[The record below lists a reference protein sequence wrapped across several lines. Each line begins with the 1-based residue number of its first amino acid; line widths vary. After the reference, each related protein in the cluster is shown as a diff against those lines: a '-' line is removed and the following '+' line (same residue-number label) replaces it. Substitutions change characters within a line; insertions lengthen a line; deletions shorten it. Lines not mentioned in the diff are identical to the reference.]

1 MAQARWCVLGVCSI
15 AAQKANLVD
24 ADAQSGGGVREGSIL
39 DLARDGID
47 ELPRHL
53 FEFGDHVLLFLLAI
67 L

>member
-1 MAQARWCVLGVCSI
+1 MAQARWGVLGDRSI
-15 AAQKANLVD
+15 AAKDANLVN

-47 ELPRHL
+47 ELPGHFL
-53 FEFGDHVLLFLLAI
+53 EFCSHVLLFLLAI